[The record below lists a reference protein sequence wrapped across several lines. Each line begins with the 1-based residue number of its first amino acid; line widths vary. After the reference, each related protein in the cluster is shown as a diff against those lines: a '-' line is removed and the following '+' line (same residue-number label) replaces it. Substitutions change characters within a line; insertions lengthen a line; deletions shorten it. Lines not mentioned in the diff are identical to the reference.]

1 MAKKNNTLANKIA
14 LTGEQQ
20 YTQAMRNITSIL
32 KEQRSAVKAAAAEYD
47 AADES
52 TRDLS
57 AQEEA
62 LSRVYETLQ
71 EKVRLAAEE
80 LDRLVE
86 KTGEQSQESIKQ
98 RTALNN
104 ARAEMARTGAQLKTL
119 RGQMDDAAD
128 GTQDVETGLEGIGQ
142 SAEEAQGQTRGL
154 AQELQEITGIDLGSL
169 TIGAGI
175 AAGAGAAVGGLT
187 SGLVIGSEIQ
197 ESWNQLE
204 AATGATGANLEALKD
219 ASWDV
224 AAKGAGENLGD
235 ISQSVAE
242 VYQLTGLTGQ
252 ALSDATYFALGL
264 RDTFGM
270 DVVESTKAASILMK
284 TFGID
289 SQHAYD
295 LIATGAQRGA
305 NKNGDLADVIA
316 EYSPYFANAGKSADQ
331 FIGVLID
338 GAESGVFSVDKVGDA
353 WKEFMLRLQNDDTA
367 RQTLTDLGFSA
378 DDLVRKIAAGGPAAD
393 LATQQIITA
402 IGNLDDPY
410 EQNKAATA
418 LFGTQWEDTAGLVLP
433 IFKDMGSDLGDVTG
447 TAQDLADVQYSDLD
461 SAMSGLKSRLAEL
474 AEPALLAG
482 VNALIGGL
490 DTISGILDAFS
501 EGGFDAGMAAIGEAT
516 GSFTEAEKQAMEAA
530 TGDLQDELLSLNE
543 KINEAF
549 ASGDTVTAWT
559 LEAQKQQLITAIGTM
574 KEEAVEAVGNVGEG
588 MEAEM
593 AATDMSQAGQAAAQT
608 AVDGI
613 DTKQPDML
621 DAGDELGSAGVIGTQ
636 AGLVGMADAGTNGAD
651 GAVGGMRTGI
661 SGAYSAGYEMGKAF
675 ERGYK
680 TAQRIASP
688 SREMAEAAQYSLDGL
703 FEPMD
708 AGVQQ
713 IYARGAA
720 LADALR
726 DGYAQNAS
734 TGGSAGAGIGAQAWD
749 DGLTMAIAQA
759 VREAVSDLVFVANG
773 ETLGRVS
780 ALGASREISRMG
792 KSTLAGKINGKKGW

>member
-1 MAKKNNTLANKIA
+1 M
-14 LTGEQQ
+14 
-20 YTQAMRNITSIL
+20 
-32 KEQRSAVKAAAAEYD
+32 
-47 AADES
+47 
-52 TRDLS
+52 
-57 AQEEA
+57 
-62 LSRVYETLQ
+62 
-71 EKVRLAAEE
+71 
-80 LDRLVE
+80 
-86 KTGEQSQESIKQ
+86 
-98 RTALNN
+98 
-104 ARAEMARTGAQLKTL
+104 
-119 RGQMDDAAD
+119 
-128 GTQDVETGLEGIGQ
+128 
-142 SAEEAQGQTRGL
+142 
-154 AQELQEITGIDLGSL
+154 
-169 TIGAGI
+169 
-175 AAGAGAAVGGLT
+175 
-187 SGLVIGSEIQ
+187 
-197 ESWNQLE
+197 
-204 AATGATGANLEALKD
+204 
-219 ASWDV
+219 
-224 AAKGAGENLGD
+224 
-235 ISQSVAE
+235 
-242 VYQLTGLTGQ
+242 
-252 ALSDATYFALGL
+252 
-264 RDTFGM
+264 
-270 DVVESTKAASILMK
+270 
-284 TFGID
+284 
-289 SQHAYD
+289 
-295 LIATGAQRGA
+295 
-305 NKNGDLADVIA
+305 
-316 EYSPYFANAGKSADQ
+316 
-331 FIGVLID
+331 LID
-338 GAESGVFSVDKVGDA
+338 GAESGVFSVDKVADS
-353 WKEFMLRLQNDDTA
+353 WKEFMDRIADDEGA
-367 RQTLTDLGFSA
+367 KEALEGLGFSA
-378 DDLVRKIAAGGPAAD
+378 DDLIRKIAAGGPAAD

-402 IGNLDDPY
+402 LSNLDDPY

-418 LFGTQWEDTAGLVLP
+418 LFGEQWKDTAGSVLP
-433 IFKDMGSDLGDVTG
+433 IFKSMGRDLGDVTG

-482 VNALIGGL
+482 VNTLIGGL

-543 KINEAF
+543 RINEAF

-593 AATDMSQAGQAAAQT
+593 AATDMSTAGQAAAQT

-636 AGLVGMADAGTNGAD
+636 AGLVGMYDAGTDGAG

-680 TAQRIASP
+680 AAQRIASP

-734 TGGSAGAGIGAQAWD
+734 TGGSAGAGIGSPAWD

-759 VREAVSDLVFVANG
+759 VREAVSDLAFVANG

-792 KSTLAGKINGKKGW
+792 KSTLAGKINSKKGW